1 MELLPGFEKNWQSK
15 KFPTK
20 DKTIL
25 VAVSGGKDSMVLA
38 HLLYQS
44 GFSIAVAHCNFQ
56 LRAEASNLDEQ
67 LVQNWAKSID
77 ITYHSIRFDTEKE
90 MALQKKGVQETAR
103 QLRYNWF
110 KQLKHQHQYSAI
122 ATAHHANDNAE
133 TLLINLC
140 KGTGIAGMHGIPPK
154 NGDIIRPLLFASRAI
169 IDEYAIQHQ
178 IPYREDASNASTKY
192 TRNAIRH
199 NILPALDSI
208 FPNVIER
215 LNETIHRLSQVEII
229 YQQAIAQEKNKLV
242 ENRGAD
248 IYVPILKLM
257 KRPVYETLCYE
268 IFSSYGF
275 SSAQIPEIIKLLNSE
290 SGHFV
295 TSATHKVIRDRAFLI
310 VTENINENKDL
321 ILIEHLPQT
330 IETTE
335 GRFMLSIQGNEKTIE
350 ESANTAFLDFDK
362 VTMPLVLRRKRT
374 GDYFYPLG
382 MGMKKKKISRFLID
396 QKIALHLKEKIWIVE
411 NKMKIIWVAGMRLDE
426 RFKITNKTQKI
437 LRIVFLPK

>member
-1 MELLPGFEKNWQSK
+1 
-15 KFPTK
+15 
-20 DKTIL
+20 
-25 VAVSGGKDSMVLA
+25 
-38 HLLYQS
+38 
-44 GFSIAVAHCNFQ
+44 
-56 LRAEASNLDEQ
+56 
-67 LVQNWAKSID
+67 
-77 ITYHSIRFDTEKE
+77 
-90 MALQKKGVQETAR
+90 
-103 QLRYNWF
+103 
-110 KQLKHQHQYSAI
+110 
-122 ATAHHANDNAE
+122 
-133 TLLINLC
+133 
-140 KGTGIAGMHGIPPK
+140 
-154 NGDIIRPLLFASRAI
+154 
-169 IDEYAIQHQ
+169 
-178 IPYREDASNASTKY
+178 
-192 TRNAIRH
+192 
-199 NILPALDSI
+199 
-208 FPNVIER
+208 
-215 LNETIHRLSQVEII
+215 
-229 YQQAIAQEKNKLV
+229 
-242 ENRGAD
+242 
-248 IYVPILKLM
+248 M